1 MKVEY
6 KEIFKLKDMLDKSDI
21 KYEFIDRT
29 DTRFD
34 NPFYQI
40 VVYEKYNDWNER
52 SDYKPKRLISVIEGW
67 CSFSGD
73 KDLLE
78 IMGCLTEEEKKLDD
92 VQGYLTAK
100 NVFERIK
107 REWNK

>member
-29 DTRFD
+29 DIRFN

-40 VVYEKYNDWNER
+40 VVYEKYNDWNEL

-67 CSFSGD
+67 CSYGGD

-78 IMGCLTEEEKKLDD
+78 IMGCLTEEEKKHDD
-92 VQGYLTAK
+92 VKGYLTAE

-107 REWNK
+107 KEWNK